1 MAGGIAPL
9 FRPLGFGDW
18 RVSTALLTG
27 FMAKEGV
34 VSTLTILFGSTAELL
49 SALTPL
55 SALSLLVF
63 SLLYTPCIAAV
74 ASIRREL
81 GARWA
86 IGVVLYQCAIAW
98 VAAFI
103 VHLIGMLI

>member
-1 MAGGIAPL
+1 
-9 FRPLGFGDW
+9 
-18 RVSTALLTG
+18 
-27 FMAKEGV
+27 MAKEGV
-34 VSTLTILFGSTAELL
+34 VSTLTILFGQHGELL

-81 GARWA
+81 GARWRLA
-86 IGVVLYQCAIAW
+86 SFSINAAIAW